1 MRAPYN
7 AKKKIKQE
15 EPKDG
20 LEDRI
25 RKAGY

>member
-7 AKKKIKQE
+7 AKKKIKKE
-15 EPKDG
+15 EPKDD

-25 RKAGY
+25 RNAGY